1 MKKYILLSIVCI
13 SSILFTSCEENP
25 LPNPAPPTKIE
36 IISTRPWKF
45 SSAFVSSIDVSTQL
59 PPCQRDNIFTFSV
72 FKTGLINEGGLK
84 CNTADPQER
93 NFDWDFN
100 GPQTELYISSVL
112 FTGGNNTFTIVSLT
126 SASMVLSQNVS
137 LGGGSPQPVV
147 VTFVPN

>member
-25 LPNPAPPTKIE
+25 VPNPAPPTKIE

-45 SSAFVSSIDVSTQL
+45 SSAFVSSIDVSSQL
-59 PPCQRDNIFTFSV
+59 PLCQRDNIYTFSV
-72 FKTGLINEGGLK
+72 FKTGIINEGGLNCGGAQDK
-84 CNTADPQER
+84 P
-93 NFDWDFN
+93 FDWDFN

>member
-1 MKKYILLSIVCI
+1 MNC
-13 SSILFTSCEENP
+13 
-25 LPNPAPPTKIE
+25 
-36 IISTRPWKF
+36 
-45 SSAFVSSIDVSTQL
+45 
-59 PPCQRDNIFTFSV
+59 
-72 FKTGLINEGGLK
+72 GGAQDK
-84 CNTADPQER
+84 P
-93 NFDWDFN
+93 FDWDFN